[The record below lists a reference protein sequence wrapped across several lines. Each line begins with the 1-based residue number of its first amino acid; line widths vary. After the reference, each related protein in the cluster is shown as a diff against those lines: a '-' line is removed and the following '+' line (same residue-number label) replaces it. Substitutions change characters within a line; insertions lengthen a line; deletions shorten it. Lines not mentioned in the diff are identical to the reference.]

1 MQSKEEFKENF
12 NAFAVMAAKDGKIG
26 HRKLTGDEIP
36 SFIAEAFDGD
46 DDDHHVQ
53 ATSFQDR
60 RYGLAYTLY
69 EADDGWLDLEITNC
83 EGKLIATLAE
93 DEMFSLDIT
102 HMEPNADGSGY
113 DPRYG
118 IVTFEFRCYNRIHHR
133 LMDAVP
139 DPGSLD
145 WASLSEGEF
154 ISLMLTY

>member
-12 NAFAVMAAKDGKIG
+12 NAFAVMAAKDGQIG
-26 HRKLTGDEIP
+26 HRKLTEDGIP

-46 DDDHHVQ
+46 DGGHHVQ

-69 EADDGWLDLEITNC
+69 EADDGWLILAITDH
-83 EGKLIATLAE
+83 EGENVATLDE
-93 DEMFSLDIT
+93 DEMFSLDVT

-118 IVTFEFRCYNRIHHR
+118 IVTFEFRCDNRIHHR
-133 LMDAVP
+133 LMDVVS

-145 WASLSEGEF
+145 WANLSEGEF
-154 ISLMLTY
+154 ISLTLTY